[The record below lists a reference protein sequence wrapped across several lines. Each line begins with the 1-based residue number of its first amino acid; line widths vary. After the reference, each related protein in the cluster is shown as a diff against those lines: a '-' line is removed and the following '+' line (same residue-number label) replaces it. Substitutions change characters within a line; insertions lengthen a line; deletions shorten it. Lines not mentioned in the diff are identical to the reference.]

1 MKYNLIHKTSYKYY
15 ETVNNYHSLVCLKP
29 KDLEGQVC
37 DSFKLTIT
45 PSPNEIIERKDYF
58 GNTVHYFSI
67 HVPHQELIVQ
77 AVSKVQSLPKIQKN
91 ISTLTV
97 QDCKNTLWN
106 NRELKV
112 ELLQYMLPSPFI
124 NWDAEI
130 QEFALGCLHS
140 NIVLYEGVMQLCHKI
155 FKEFKFVSNATSIYT
170 PIKTVLK
177 ERRGV
182 CQDFSHLAI
191 ACLRSM
197 GLAARY
203 VSGYIETL
211 PPIGQQKLQGSDASH
226 AWISVFIP
234 EMGWCEFDPTND
246 MVPQERHIITAYGR
260 DYSDVAPLKGVI
272 FSSGGHQLS
281 VSVDV
286 IPV

>member
-1 MKYNLIHKTSYKYY
+1 
-15 ETVNNYHSLVCLKP
+15 
-29 KDLEGQVC
+29 
-37 DSFKLTIT
+37 
-45 PSPNEIIERKDYF
+45 
-58 GNTVHYFSI
+58 
-67 HVPHQELIVQ
+67 VQ

-197 GLAARY
+197 GLALDMLADTSKRFHQLDNRSYKARMLL
-203 VSGYIETL
+203 TL
-211 PPIGQQKLQGSDASH
+211 GFRC
-226 AWISVFIP
+226 ISLRWAGVNLTRLTTWFLKSAILLRL
-234 EMGWCEFDPTND
+234 
-246 MVPQERHIITAYGR
+246 MV

-272 FSSGGHQLS
+272 FSSGGTNYRFR
-281 VSVDV
+281 
-286 IPV
+286 